1 MKVYLHSHTIFV
13 LILILIN
20 QTRETSGDKM
30 GNLKQKLD
38 EIQIEK
44 ADYEDLVSI
53 AKGVVG
59 DLESAHD
66 KYFYMKNMDLRSE
79 AHLSQAGFV
88 NSCKEDLLNAL
99 ELNSQVQFHIQSLL
113 TETNQKIESI
123 KKELKPAVIDL

>member
-1 MKVYLHSHTIFV
+1 
-13 LILILIN
+13 
-20 QTRETSGDKM
+20 M